1 MLALEVAAVD
11 FALDEEHLMIRRT
24 VREFVDREVAPSAA
38 SWEEEGRLPPHIFDR
53 MRELDLF
60 GLPFPED
67 YGGVGSDY
75 LAYALAVEEIGR
87 ASASLGITYAAH
99 VSLGASPFYRF
110 GSEEQRRRW
119 LLPCARGEMLAA
131 FALTEPNAGSD
142 AGAIETRAIRDGDH
156 WVIDGSKCFIT
167 NGSLAGVVVIAAV
180 TDRGA
185 GSRGISNLVVPAG
198 TSGFRVGSGYH
209 KLGLRASD
217 TVELSFQDCR
227 VPADHL
233 LGNPGDGFRQFLAIL
248 DGGRI
253 SIAAL
258 SVGIAQAC
266 LDAALSYAR
275 GRVQFG
281 KPISS
286 FQAIQF
292 KLADMAT
299 EVELARLAT
308 WRAAWLKDQ
317 GLPFTREAAMAK
329 LYASEACVRA
339 ALEAVQI
346 HGGYGYV
353 QEYPVERYL
362 RDSKLMTIGEGTS
375 EIQRLVI
382 ARQLG
387 C

>member
-1 MLALEVAAVD
+1 MD
-11 FALDEEHLMIRRT
+11 FTLDEGHQMIRRT
-24 VREFVDREVAPSAA
+24 VREFADREVMPFAA
-38 SWEEEGRLPPHIFDR
+38 NWEEEGRLPGHIFDT

-67 YGGVGSDY
+67 CGGVGSDY
-75 LAYALAVEEIGR
+75 LAYILAVEELGR

-99 VSLGASPFYRF
+99 VSLGASPLHRF
-110 GSEEQRRRW
+110 GSEEQKRRW
-119 LLPCARGEMLAA
+119 LIPCVRGETLAA

-142 AGAIETRAIRDGDH
+142 AGSIETRAVRDGDE
-156 WVIDGSKCFIT
+156 WVINGSKCFIT
-167 NGSLAGVVVIAAV
+167 NGSLAGIVVIAAM
-180 TDRGA
+180 TSQDEG
-185 GSRGISNLVVPAG
+185 GRGISNFLIPAG

-217 TVELSFQDCR
+217 TVELSFEDCR
-227 VPADHL
+227 VPADHM
-233 LGNPGDGFRQFLAIL
+233 LGNPGEGLRQFLEIL

-266 LDAALSYAR
+266 LDASLTYAR
-275 GRVQFG
+275 RRVQFG

-299 EVELARLAT
+299 DVELARLAT

-317 GLPFTREAAMAK
+317 GRPFTREAAMAK

-346 HGGYGYV
+346 HGGYGYME
-353 QEYPVERYL
+353 EYPVERYL

-375 EIQRLVI
+375 EIQRIVI